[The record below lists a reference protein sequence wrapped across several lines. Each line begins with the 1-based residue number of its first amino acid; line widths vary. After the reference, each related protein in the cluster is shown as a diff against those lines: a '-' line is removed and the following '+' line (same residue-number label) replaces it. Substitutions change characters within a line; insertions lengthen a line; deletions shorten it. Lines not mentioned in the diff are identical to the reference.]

1 MMIEFNENNSLSF
14 RQLDSIIDTAT
25 RIVQNLPIKAVNQL
39 MDAYKGDQD
48 VMLSEMFRQTE
59 NVLKLN
65 TTLETERLSYVDQLT
80 ESMDDSLKIMSY
92 NYFKTTMLPN
102 FRQGWRNL
110 EWGNMIQLYPNS
122 GYLAARS
129 HGKCFLAG
137 THILMADWTIRNVE
151 DIYPGMEVMGM
162 DFTPRKVLT
171 RHIGRSQMF
180 TVHQENGVSYTVNRF
195 HILCLW
201 DTKRK
206 HYVEVP
212 MGNFL
217 KYSQEK
223 QNRFRGYRV
232 FSSDNPILEYA
243 PITVEFY
250 GDGSYY
256 GFACDGDHK
265 FLLEDN
271 TVVHNSYEFCM
282 AFPLWRMYSYRR
294 PNFMKPD
301 IPDNKNR
308 KETCIITN
316 TETLGKEH
324 LDKVKEEIHTNEA
337 LSAVLNPNG
346 KASLGATGFECENG
360 SKLHLR
366 GKDGFIRGLHVG
378 AAVSDDLPDDSSIYS
393 LEQRE
398 KLRDLFK
405 GAITPIVE
413 PYGYNIVD
421 GCVTP
426 DTLVLTFDGIKE
438 IGRLAP
444 VGLDSERG
452 YYDWNGQTYNGQNLE
467 KVSSYYVNGNTETIR
482 VILDRGFEL
491 ETSHVHPVLVCD
503 VDGRFV
509 WRKCE
514 DLFVGDYVAVKIG
527 ADVWGKP
534 LNIDKE
540 ELYQMGMCVADG
552 CFSEDRITIA
562 KKVDGIRKHFI
573 DEQGWHPVKG
583 ATHED
588 IHFRWYKQEKR
599 ELWHSLGYEY
609 GLYSH
614 TKYIPE
620 KVLSA
625 SKADLCAFLSG
636 YFDGDGCLTRN
647 DKDHYHISCFSVS
660 KRLIQQIQF
669 VLLNM
674 GIVSHVTYKKCQS
687 TEKVKTDRMGYLLRI
702 NSQNMVQKFMR
713 EIGFPYSGK
722 ADKYVDS
729 EVKVNNVCQYG
740 VPYQRDLFKRIG
752 KQIHLTDEDRKR
764 FGLESFRTQN
774 RTEIPIYTV
783 DEMQK
788 LAKWVEDSGLQNE
801 DASIF
806 LSNARLGYVFLP
818 VKCLEQGQS
827 VTVDFSM
834 QETHSFVSNGI
845 ISHNTPYQV
854 QDLYYELKQD
864 PKFMVFEYPAIFPDG
879 RLLAPDRFT
888 FDKLMEEKKSVGTL
902 VFSREYLVVPISDD
916 STIFPMEIL
925 MRSTIGMEN
934 VRLVDNIESF
944 PFKLSRV
951 VVGCD
956 FAVSGNVGADYTC
969 YTVWGKDLNGSYYL
983 LYIYREK
990 GLSHNEQIN
999 KIEYLN
1005 MVFKPNEIVVE
1016 NNGFQSILADMCVQ
1030 RGIKNIYPFTTTSG
1044 NKKDLRTGWASLAAL
1059 FERGDIRCPYHIDT
1073 RQRIDTMFGEF
1084 TSIAF
1089 RSDKGTLESISG
1101 HDDTVSSSF
1110 MAINRLR
1117 ESALQIK
1124 VDAV

>member
-1 MMIEFNENNSLSF
+1 MIQFNENNKLSF
-14 RQLDSIIDTAT
+14 RQLDSIIDTTT
-25 RIVQNLPIKAVNQL
+25 RIIQDLPITAVNQL
-39 MDAYKGDQD
+39 MEVYKEDQD
-48 VMLSEMFRQTE
+48 ALLSEMFRQTE

-137 THILMADWTIRNVE
+137 THILMADWTVKNVE

-171 RHIGRSQMF
+171 RHIGAAQMF
-180 TVHQENGVSYTVNRF
+180 TVHQENGISYTVNRF

-206 HYVEVP
+206 HYVEVS

-217 KYSQEK
+217 KYPQEK

-232 FSSDNPILEYA
+232 FSSDNPILEYS
-243 PITVEFY
+243 PIVVEPY
-250 GDGSYY
+250 GYGSYY

-337 LSAVLNPNG
+337 LTAVLNPNG

-360 SKLHLR
+360 TKLHLR

-378 AAVSDDLPDDSSIYS
+378 AAVSDDLPDESSIYS

-398 KLRDLFK
+398 KLKDLFK

-421 GCVTP
+421 GTP
-426 DTLVLTFDGIKE
+426 Y
-438 IGRLAP
+438 
-444 VGLDSERG
+444 SER
-452 YYDWNGQTYNGQNLE
+452 
-467 KVSSYYVNGNTETIR
+467 
-482 VILDRGFEL
+482 
-491 ETSHVHPVLVCD
+491 
-503 VDGRFV
+503 
-509 WRKCE
+509 
-514 DLFVGDYVAVKIG
+514 
-527 ADVWGKP
+527 
-534 LNIDKE
+534 
-540 ELYQMGMCVADG
+540 
-552 CFSEDRITIA
+552 
-562 KKVDGIRKHFI
+562 
-573 DEQGWHPVKG
+573 
-583 ATHED
+583 
-588 IHFRWYKQEKR
+588 
-599 ELWHSLGYEY
+599 
-609 GLYSH
+609 
-614 TKYIPE
+614 
-620 KVLSA
+620 
-625 SKADLCAFLSG
+625 
-636 YFDGDGCLTRN
+636 
-647 DKDHYHISCFSVS
+647 
-660 KRLIQQIQF
+660 
-669 VLLNM
+669 
-674 GIVSHVTYKKCQS
+674 
-687 TEKVKTDRMGYLLRI
+687 
-702 NSQNMVQKFMR
+702 
-713 EIGFPYSGK
+713 
-722 ADKYVDS
+722 
-729 EVKVNNVCQYG
+729 
-740 VPYQRDLFKRIG
+740 
-752 KQIHLTDEDRKR
+752 
-764 FGLESFRTQN
+764 
-774 RTEIPIYTV
+774 
-783 DEMQK
+783 
-788 LAKWVEDSGLQNE
+788 
-801 DASIF
+801 
-806 LSNARLGYVFLP
+806 
-818 VKCLEQGQS
+818 
-827 VTVDFSM
+827 
-834 QETHSFVSNGI
+834 
-845 ISHNTPYQV
+845 
-854 QDLYYELKQD
+854 DLYYDLKQD
-864 PKFMVFEYPAIFPDG
+864 PKFKVFEYPAIFPDG

-916 STIFPMEIL
+916 ATIFPMEIL

-983 LYIYREK
+983 LYIYREQ

-1005 MVFKPNEIVVE
+1005 TVFKPNEIVVE

-1030 RGIKNIYPFTTTSG
+1030 RGIRNIFPFTTTSG

-1059 FERGDIRCPYHIDT
+1059 FERGDIRCPYHPDT
-1073 RQRIDTMFGEF
+1073 RQKIDTMFGEF

-1089 RSDKGTLESISG
+1089 RPDRGTLESISG

-1117 ESALQIK
+1117 ESAVQIK

>member
-14 RQLDSIIDTAT
+14 RQLDSIIDTTT
-25 RIVQNLPIKAVNQL
+25 RIIQDLPIKAVNQL
-39 MDAYKGDQD
+39 MEVYKEDQD
-48 VMLSEMFRQTE
+48 ALLSEMFRQTE

-80 ESMDDSLKIMSY
+80 ESMDGSLKIMSY

-122 GYLAARS
+122 AYLAARS

-232 FSSDNPILEYA
+232 FSSDNPILEYT

-324 LDKVKEEIHTNEA
+324 LDKVKEEIHSNEA
-337 LSAVLNPNG
+337 LTAVLNPNG

-360 SKLHLR
+360 TKLHLR

-378 AAVSDDLPDDSSIYS
+378 ASVSDDLPDESSIYS

-398 KLRDLFK
+398 KLKDLFK

-421 GCVTP
+421 GT
-426 DTLVLTFDGIKE
+426 
-438 IGRLAP
+438 
-444 VGLDSERG
+444 
-452 YYDWNGQTYNGQNLE
+452 
-467 KVSSYYVNGNTETIR
+467 
-482 VILDRGFEL
+482 
-491 ETSHVHPVLVCD
+491 
-503 VDGRFV
+503 
-509 WRKCE
+509 
-514 DLFVGDYVAVKIG
+514 
-527 ADVWGKP
+527 
-534 LNIDKE
+534 
-540 ELYQMGMCVADG
+540 
-552 CFSEDRITIA
+552 
-562 KKVDGIRKHFI
+562 
-573 DEQGWHPVKG
+573 
-583 ATHED
+583 
-588 IHFRWYKQEKR
+588 
-599 ELWHSLGYEY
+599 
-609 GLYSH
+609 
-614 TKYIPE
+614 
-620 KVLSA
+620 
-625 SKADLCAFLSG
+625 
-636 YFDGDGCLTRN
+636 
-647 DKDHYHISCFSVS
+647 
-660 KRLIQQIQF
+660 
-669 VLLNM
+669 
-674 GIVSHVTYKKCQS
+674 
-687 TEKVKTDRMGYLLRI
+687 
-702 NSQNMVQKFMR
+702 
-713 EIGFPYSGK
+713 PYSEK
-722 ADKYVDS
+722 
-729 EVKVNNVCQYG
+729 
-740 VPYQRDLFKRIG
+740 
-752 KQIHLTDEDRKR
+752 
-764 FGLESFRTQN
+764 
-774 RTEIPIYTV
+774 
-783 DEMQK
+783 
-788 LAKWVEDSGLQNE
+788 
-801 DASIF
+801 
-806 LSNARLGYVFLP
+806 
-818 VKCLEQGQS
+818 
-827 VTVDFSM
+827 
-834 QETHSFVSNGI
+834 
-845 ISHNTPYQV
+845 
-854 QDLYYELKQD
+854 DLYYDLKQD

-983 LYIYREK
+983 LYIYREQ

-1005 MVFKPNEIVVE
+1005 TVFKPNEIVVE

-1030 RGIKNIYPFTTTSG
+1030 RGIRNIFPFTTTSG

-1059 FERGDIRCPYHIDT
+1059 FERGDIRCPYHPDT
-1073 RQRIDTMFGEF
+1073 RQKIDTMFGEF

-1089 RSDKGTLESISG
+1089 RPDRGTLESISG

-1117 ESALQIK
+1117 ESALQVK

>member
-1 MMIEFNENNSLSF
+1 MIQFNENNKLSF
-14 RQLDSIIDTAT
+14 RQLDSIIDTTT
-25 RIVQNLPIKAVNQL
+25 RIIQDLPITAVNQL
-39 MDAYKGDQD
+39 MEVYKEDQD
-48 VMLSEMFRQTE
+48 ALLSEMFRQTE

-137 THILMADWTIRNVE
+137 THILMADWTVKNVE

-171 RHIGRSQMF
+171 RHIGAAQMF
-180 TVHQENGVSYTVNRF
+180 TVHQENGISYTVNRF

-217 KYSQEK
+217 KYPQEK

-232 FSSDNPILEYA
+232 FSSDNPILEYS
-243 PITVEFY
+243 PIMVEPY
-250 GDGSYY
+250 GYGSYY

-337 LSAVLNPNG
+337 LTAVLNPNG

-360 SKLHLR
+360 TKLHLR

-378 AAVSDDLPDDSSIYS
+378 AAVSDDLPDESSIYS

-398 KLRDLFK
+398 KLKDLFK

-421 GCVTP
+421 GTP
-426 DTLVLTFDGIKE
+426 Y
-438 IGRLAP
+438 
-444 VGLDSERG
+444 SER
-452 YYDWNGQTYNGQNLE
+452 
-467 KVSSYYVNGNTETIR
+467 
-482 VILDRGFEL
+482 
-491 ETSHVHPVLVCD
+491 
-503 VDGRFV
+503 
-509 WRKCE
+509 
-514 DLFVGDYVAVKIG
+514 
-527 ADVWGKP
+527 
-534 LNIDKE
+534 
-540 ELYQMGMCVADG
+540 
-552 CFSEDRITIA
+552 
-562 KKVDGIRKHFI
+562 
-573 DEQGWHPVKG
+573 
-583 ATHED
+583 
-588 IHFRWYKQEKR
+588 
-599 ELWHSLGYEY
+599 
-609 GLYSH
+609 
-614 TKYIPE
+614 
-620 KVLSA
+620 
-625 SKADLCAFLSG
+625 
-636 YFDGDGCLTRN
+636 
-647 DKDHYHISCFSVS
+647 
-660 KRLIQQIQF
+660 
-669 VLLNM
+669 
-674 GIVSHVTYKKCQS
+674 
-687 TEKVKTDRMGYLLRI
+687 
-702 NSQNMVQKFMR
+702 
-713 EIGFPYSGK
+713 
-722 ADKYVDS
+722 
-729 EVKVNNVCQYG
+729 
-740 VPYQRDLFKRIG
+740 
-752 KQIHLTDEDRKR
+752 
-764 FGLESFRTQN
+764 
-774 RTEIPIYTV
+774 
-783 DEMQK
+783 
-788 LAKWVEDSGLQNE
+788 
-801 DASIF
+801 
-806 LSNARLGYVFLP
+806 
-818 VKCLEQGQS
+818 
-827 VTVDFSM
+827 
-834 QETHSFVSNGI
+834 
-845 ISHNTPYQV
+845 
-854 QDLYYELKQD
+854 DLYYDLKQD
-864 PKFMVFEYPAIFPDG
+864 PKFKVFEYPAIFPDG

-916 STIFPMEIL
+916 ATIFPMEIL

-983 LYIYREK
+983 LYIYREQ

-1005 MVFKPNEIVVE
+1005 TVFKPNEIVVE

-1030 RGIKNIYPFTTTSG
+1030 RGIRNIFPFTTTSG

-1059 FERGDIRCPYHIDT
+1059 FERGDIRCPYHPDT
-1073 RQRIDTMFGEF
+1073 RQKIDTMFGEF

-1089 RSDKGTLESISG
+1089 RPDRGTLESISG

-1117 ESALQIK
+1117 ESAVQIK

>member
-1 MMIEFNENNSLSF
+1 MIQFNENNKLSF
-14 RQLDSIIDTAT
+14 RQLDSIIDTAI
-25 RIVQNLPIKAVNQL
+25 RIIQDLPIKAVNQL
-39 MDAYKGDQD
+39 MEAYKGDQD
-48 VMLSEMFRQTE
+48 AMLSEIFRQTE

-137 THILMADWTIRNVE
+137 THILMADWTVKNVE

-171 RHIGRSQMF
+171 RHIGAAQMF

-206 HYVEVP
+206 HYVEIP
-212 MGNFL
+212 IGNFL
-217 KYSQEK
+217 KYPQEK

-232 FSSDNPILEYA
+232 FSSAKPILEYS
-243 PITVEFY
+243 PITVEPY
-250 GDGSYY
+250 GYGSYY

-301 IPDNKNR
+301 IPDNTNR

-324 LDKVKEEIHTNEA
+324 LDKVKEEIHSNEA
-337 LSAVLNPNG
+337 LTAVLNPNG

-360 SKLHLR
+360 TKLHLR

-378 AAVSDDLPDDSSIYS
+378 AAVSDDLPDESSIYS

-398 KLRDLFK
+398 KLKDLFK

-421 GCVTP
+421 GTP
-426 DTLVLTFDGIKE
+426 Y
-438 IGRLAP
+438 
-444 VGLDSERG
+444 SER
-452 YYDWNGQTYNGQNLE
+452 
-467 KVSSYYVNGNTETIR
+467 
-482 VILDRGFEL
+482 
-491 ETSHVHPVLVCD
+491 
-503 VDGRFV
+503 
-509 WRKCE
+509 
-514 DLFVGDYVAVKIG
+514 
-527 ADVWGKP
+527 
-534 LNIDKE
+534 
-540 ELYQMGMCVADG
+540 
-552 CFSEDRITIA
+552 
-562 KKVDGIRKHFI
+562 
-573 DEQGWHPVKG
+573 
-583 ATHED
+583 
-588 IHFRWYKQEKR
+588 
-599 ELWHSLGYEY
+599 
-609 GLYSH
+609 
-614 TKYIPE
+614 
-620 KVLSA
+620 
-625 SKADLCAFLSG
+625 
-636 YFDGDGCLTRN
+636 
-647 DKDHYHISCFSVS
+647 
-660 KRLIQQIQF
+660 
-669 VLLNM
+669 
-674 GIVSHVTYKKCQS
+674 
-687 TEKVKTDRMGYLLRI
+687 
-702 NSQNMVQKFMR
+702 
-713 EIGFPYSGK
+713 
-722 ADKYVDS
+722 
-729 EVKVNNVCQYG
+729 
-740 VPYQRDLFKRIG
+740 
-752 KQIHLTDEDRKR
+752 
-764 FGLESFRTQN
+764 
-774 RTEIPIYTV
+774 
-783 DEMQK
+783 
-788 LAKWVEDSGLQNE
+788 
-801 DASIF
+801 
-806 LSNARLGYVFLP
+806 
-818 VKCLEQGQS
+818 
-827 VTVDFSM
+827 
-834 QETHSFVSNGI
+834 
-845 ISHNTPYQV
+845 
-854 QDLYYELKQD
+854 DLYYELKQD
-864 PKFMVFEYPAIFPDG
+864 PKFKVFEYPAIFPDG

-916 STIFPMEIL
+916 ATIFPMEIL

-956 FAVSGNVGADYTC
+956 FAISGNVGADYTC
-969 YTVWGKDLNGSYYL
+969 YTVWGKDLNDSYYL
-983 LYIYREK
+983 LYVYREQ

-1005 MVFKPNEIVVE
+1005 TVFKPNEIVVE

-1030 RGIKNIYPFTTTSG
+1030 RGIRNIFPFTTTSG

-1059 FERGDIRCPYHIDT
+1059 FERGDIRCPYHPDT
-1073 RQRIDTMFGEF
+1073 RQKIDTMFGEF

-1089 RSDKGTLESISG
+1089 RPDRGTLESISG

-1117 ESALQIK
+1117 ESSVRIK
-1124 VDAV
+1124 VDSV

>member
-1 MMIEFNENNSLSF
+1 MIQFNENNKLSF

-25 RIVQNLPIKAVNQL
+25 RIIQDLPIKAVNQL
-39 MDAYKGDQD
+39 MEAYKGDQD
-48 VMLSEMFRQTE
+48 AMLSEMFSQTE

-65 TTLETERLSYVDQLT
+65 TTLETERLSYVDQLV

-137 THILMADWTIRNVE
+137 THILMADWTVKNVE

-171 RHIGRSQMF
+171 RHIGAAQMF

-206 HYVEVP
+206 HYVEVS

-232 FSSDNPILEYA
+232 FSSDNPILEYS
-243 PITVEFY
+243 PIAVESY
-250 GDGSYY
+250 GYGSYY

-324 LDKVKEEIHTNEA
+324 LDKVKEEIHSNEA
-337 LSAVLNPNG
+337 LTAVLNPNG

-360 SKLHLR
+360 TKLHLR

-378 AAVSDDLPDDSSIYS
+378 ASVSDDLPDESSIYS

-398 KLRDLFK
+398 KLKDLFK

-421 GCVTP
+421 GT
-426 DTLVLTFDGIKE
+426 
-438 IGRLAP
+438 
-444 VGLDSERG
+444 
-452 YYDWNGQTYNGQNLE
+452 
-467 KVSSYYVNGNTETIR
+467 
-482 VILDRGFEL
+482 
-491 ETSHVHPVLVCD
+491 
-503 VDGRFV
+503 
-509 WRKCE
+509 
-514 DLFVGDYVAVKIG
+514 
-527 ADVWGKP
+527 
-534 LNIDKE
+534 
-540 ELYQMGMCVADG
+540 
-552 CFSEDRITIA
+552 
-562 KKVDGIRKHFI
+562 
-573 DEQGWHPVKG
+573 
-583 ATHED
+583 
-588 IHFRWYKQEKR
+588 
-599 ELWHSLGYEY
+599 
-609 GLYSH
+609 
-614 TKYIPE
+614 
-620 KVLSA
+620 
-625 SKADLCAFLSG
+625 
-636 YFDGDGCLTRN
+636 
-647 DKDHYHISCFSVS
+647 
-660 KRLIQQIQF
+660 
-669 VLLNM
+669 
-674 GIVSHVTYKKCQS
+674 
-687 TEKVKTDRMGYLLRI
+687 
-702 NSQNMVQKFMR
+702 
-713 EIGFPYSGK
+713 PYSEK
-722 ADKYVDS
+722 
-729 EVKVNNVCQYG
+729 
-740 VPYQRDLFKRIG
+740 
-752 KQIHLTDEDRKR
+752 
-764 FGLESFRTQN
+764 
-774 RTEIPIYTV
+774 
-783 DEMQK
+783 
-788 LAKWVEDSGLQNE
+788 
-801 DASIF
+801 
-806 LSNARLGYVFLP
+806 
-818 VKCLEQGQS
+818 
-827 VTVDFSM
+827 
-834 QETHSFVSNGI
+834 
-845 ISHNTPYQV
+845 
-854 QDLYYELKQD
+854 DLYYDLKQD

-969 YTVWGKDLNGSYYL
+969 YTVWGKDLNNSYYL
-983 LYIYREK
+983 LYVYREQ

-1005 MVFKPNEIVVE
+1005 TVFKPNEIVVE

-1030 RGIKNIYPFTTTSG
+1030 RGIRNIFPFTTTSG

-1059 FERGDIRCPYHIDT
+1059 FERGDIRCPYHPDT
-1073 RQRIDTMFGEF
+1073 RQKIDTMFGEF

-1089 RSDKGTLESISG
+1089 RPDRGTLESISG

-1117 ESALQIK
+1117 ESAVQIK

>member
-1 MMIEFNENNSLSF
+1 MMIQFNENNKLSF
-14 RQLDSIIDTAT
+14 RQLDSIIDTTT
-25 RIVQNLPIKAVNQL
+25 RIIQDLPITAVNQL
-39 MDAYKGDQD
+39 MEVYKEDQD
-48 VMLSEMFRQTE
+48 ALLSEMFRQTE

-122 GYLAARS
+122 AYLAARS

-137 THILMADWTIRNVE
+137 THILMADWTVKNVE
-151 DIYPGMEVMGM
+151 DIYPGMDVMGM

-180 TVHQENGVSYTVNRF
+180 TVHQENGISYTVNRF

-217 KYSQEK
+217 KYPQEK

-232 FSSDNPILEYA
+232 FSSDRPILEYS
-243 PITVEFY
+243 PIMVESY

-282 AFPLWRMYSYRR
+282 GLPLWRMWSYRR

-301 IPDNKNR
+301 IPDNRNR

-421 GCVTP
+421 G
-426 DTLVLTFDGIKE
+426 
-438 IGRLAP
+438 
-444 VGLDSERG
+444 
-452 YYDWNGQTYNGQNLE
+452 
-467 KVSSYYVNGNTETIR
+467 
-482 VILDRGFEL
+482 
-491 ETSHVHPVLVCD
+491 
-503 VDGRFV
+503 
-509 WRKCE
+509 
-514 DLFVGDYVAVKIG
+514 
-527 ADVWGKP
+527 
-534 LNIDKE
+534 
-540 ELYQMGMCVADG
+540 
-552 CFSEDRITIA
+552 
-562 KKVDGIRKHFI
+562 
-573 DEQGWHPVKG
+573 
-583 ATHED
+583 
-588 IHFRWYKQEKR
+588 
-599 ELWHSLGYEY
+599 
-609 GLYSH
+609 
-614 TKYIPE
+614 
-620 KVLSA
+620 
-625 SKADLCAFLSG
+625 
-636 YFDGDGCLTRN
+636 
-647 DKDHYHISCFSVS
+647 
-660 KRLIQQIQF
+660 
-669 VLLNM
+669 
-674 GIVSHVTYKKCQS
+674 
-687 TEKVKTDRMGYLLRI
+687 
-702 NSQNMVQKFMR
+702 
-713 EIGFPYSGK
+713 
-722 ADKYVDS
+722 
-729 EVKVNNVCQYG
+729 
-740 VPYQRDLFKRIG
+740 
-752 KQIHLTDEDRKR
+752 
-764 FGLESFRTQN
+764 
-774 RTEIPIYTV
+774 
-783 DEMQK
+783 
-788 LAKWVEDSGLQNE
+788 
-801 DASIF
+801 
-806 LSNARLGYVFLP
+806 
-818 VKCLEQGQS
+818 
-827 VTVDFSM
+827 
-834 QETHSFVSNGI
+834 
-845 ISHNTPYQV
+845 TPYAEK
-854 QDLYYELKQD
+854 DLYYELKQD

-1005 MVFKPNEIVVE
+1005 TVFKPNEIVVE

-1044 NKKDLRTGWASLAAL
+1044 NKKDLRTGWVSLAAL
-1059 FERGDIRCPYHIDT
+1059 FERGDIRCPYHPDT

-1084 TSIAF
+1084 TSVAF

-1117 ESALQIK
+1117 ESALQVK

>member
-1 MMIEFNENNSLSF
+1 MIQFNENNKLSF
-14 RQLDSIIDTAT
+14 RQLDSIIDTTT
-25 RIVQNLPIKAVNQL
+25 RIIQDLPITAVNQL
-39 MDAYKGDQD
+39 MEVYKEDQD
-48 VMLSEMFRQTE
+48 ALLSEMFRQTE

-137 THILMADWTIRNVE
+137 THILMADWTVKNVE

-171 RHIGRSQMF
+171 RHIGAAQMF
-180 TVHQENGVSYTVNRF
+180 TVHQENGISYTVNRF

-206 HYVEVP
+206 HYVEVS

-217 KYSQEK
+217 KYPQEK

-232 FSSDNPILEYA
+232 FSSDNPILEYS
-243 PITVEFY
+243 PIMVEPY
-250 GDGSYY
+250 GYGSYY

-337 LSAVLNPNG
+337 LTAVLNPNG

-360 SKLHLR
+360 TKLHLR

-378 AAVSDDLPDDSSIYS
+378 ASVSDDLPDESSIYS

-398 KLRDLFK
+398 KLKDLFK

-421 GCVTP
+421 GTP
-426 DTLVLTFDGIKE
+426 Y
-438 IGRLAP
+438 
-444 VGLDSERG
+444 SER
-452 YYDWNGQTYNGQNLE
+452 
-467 KVSSYYVNGNTETIR
+467 
-482 VILDRGFEL
+482 
-491 ETSHVHPVLVCD
+491 
-503 VDGRFV
+503 
-509 WRKCE
+509 
-514 DLFVGDYVAVKIG
+514 
-527 ADVWGKP
+527 
-534 LNIDKE
+534 
-540 ELYQMGMCVADG
+540 
-552 CFSEDRITIA
+552 
-562 KKVDGIRKHFI
+562 
-573 DEQGWHPVKG
+573 
-583 ATHED
+583 
-588 IHFRWYKQEKR
+588 
-599 ELWHSLGYEY
+599 
-609 GLYSH
+609 
-614 TKYIPE
+614 
-620 KVLSA
+620 
-625 SKADLCAFLSG
+625 
-636 YFDGDGCLTRN
+636 
-647 DKDHYHISCFSVS
+647 
-660 KRLIQQIQF
+660 
-669 VLLNM
+669 
-674 GIVSHVTYKKCQS
+674 
-687 TEKVKTDRMGYLLRI
+687 
-702 NSQNMVQKFMR
+702 
-713 EIGFPYSGK
+713 
-722 ADKYVDS
+722 
-729 EVKVNNVCQYG
+729 
-740 VPYQRDLFKRIG
+740 
-752 KQIHLTDEDRKR
+752 
-764 FGLESFRTQN
+764 
-774 RTEIPIYTV
+774 
-783 DEMQK
+783 
-788 LAKWVEDSGLQNE
+788 
-801 DASIF
+801 
-806 LSNARLGYVFLP
+806 
-818 VKCLEQGQS
+818 
-827 VTVDFSM
+827 
-834 QETHSFVSNGI
+834 
-845 ISHNTPYQV
+845 
-854 QDLYYELKQD
+854 DLYYDLKQD
-864 PKFMVFEYPAIFPDG
+864 PKFKVFEYPAIFPDG

-916 STIFPMEIL
+916 ATIFPMEIL

-983 LYIYREK
+983 LYIYREQ

-1005 MVFKPNEIVVE
+1005 TVFKPNEIVVE

-1030 RGIKNIYPFTTTSG
+1030 RGIRNIFPFTTTSG

-1059 FERGDIRCPYHIDT
+1059 FERGDIRCPYHPDT
-1073 RQRIDTMFGEF
+1073 RQKIDTMFGEF

-1089 RSDKGTLESISG
+1089 RPDRGTLESISG

-1117 ESALQIK
+1117 ESAVQIK

>member
-1 MMIEFNENNSLSF
+1 MIQFNENNKLSF
-14 RQLDSIIDTAT
+14 RQLDSIIDTTT
-25 RIVQNLPIKAVNQL
+25 RIIQDLPIKAVNQL
-39 MDAYKGDQD
+39 MEVYKEDQD
-48 VMLSEMFRQTE
+48 ALLSEMFRQTE

-122 GYLAARS
+122 AYLAARS

-137 THILMADWTIRNVE
+137 THILMADWTVKNVE

-180 TVHQENGVSYTVNRF
+180 TVHQENGISYTVNRF

-217 KYSQEK
+217 KYPQEK

-232 FSSDNPILEYA
+232 FSSDRPILEYS
-243 PITVEFY
+243 PIMVESY

-282 AFPLWRMYSYRR
+282 ALPLWRMWSYRR

-301 IPDNKNR
+301 IPDNRNR

-398 KLRDLFK
+398 KLKDLFK

-421 GCVTP
+421 G
-426 DTLVLTFDGIKE
+426 
-438 IGRLAP
+438 
-444 VGLDSERG
+444 
-452 YYDWNGQTYNGQNLE
+452 
-467 KVSSYYVNGNTETIR
+467 
-482 VILDRGFEL
+482 
-491 ETSHVHPVLVCD
+491 
-503 VDGRFV
+503 
-509 WRKCE
+509 
-514 DLFVGDYVAVKIG
+514 
-527 ADVWGKP
+527 
-534 LNIDKE
+534 
-540 ELYQMGMCVADG
+540 
-552 CFSEDRITIA
+552 
-562 KKVDGIRKHFI
+562 
-573 DEQGWHPVKG
+573 
-583 ATHED
+583 
-588 IHFRWYKQEKR
+588 
-599 ELWHSLGYEY
+599 
-609 GLYSH
+609 
-614 TKYIPE
+614 
-620 KVLSA
+620 
-625 SKADLCAFLSG
+625 
-636 YFDGDGCLTRN
+636 
-647 DKDHYHISCFSVS
+647 
-660 KRLIQQIQF
+660 
-669 VLLNM
+669 
-674 GIVSHVTYKKCQS
+674 
-687 TEKVKTDRMGYLLRI
+687 
-702 NSQNMVQKFMR
+702 
-713 EIGFPYSGK
+713 
-722 ADKYVDS
+722 
-729 EVKVNNVCQYG
+729 
-740 VPYQRDLFKRIG
+740 
-752 KQIHLTDEDRKR
+752 
-764 FGLESFRTQN
+764 
-774 RTEIPIYTV
+774 
-783 DEMQK
+783 
-788 LAKWVEDSGLQNE
+788 
-801 DASIF
+801 
-806 LSNARLGYVFLP
+806 
-818 VKCLEQGQS
+818 
-827 VTVDFSM
+827 
-834 QETHSFVSNGI
+834 
-845 ISHNTPYQV
+845 TPYQA

-916 STIFPMEIL
+916 ATIFPMEIL

-983 LYIYREK
+983 LYIYREQ

-1005 MVFKPNEIVVE
+1005 TVFKPNEIVVE

-1030 RGIKNIYPFTTTSG
+1030 RGIRNIFPFTTTSG

-1059 FERGDIRCPYHIDT
+1059 FERGDIRCPYHPDT
-1073 RQRIDTMFGEF
+1073 RQKIDTMFGEF

-1089 RSDKGTLESISG
+1089 RPDRGTLESISG

-1117 ESALQIK
+1117 ESAVQIK

>member
-1 MMIEFNENNSLSF
+1 MIQFNENNKLSF
-14 RQLDSIIDTAT
+14 RQLDSIIDTTT
-25 RIVQNLPIKAVNQL
+25 RIIQDLPIKAVNQL
-39 MDAYKGDQD
+39 MEVYKEDQD
-48 VMLSEMFRQTE
+48 ALLSEMFRQTE

-137 THILMADWTIRNVE
+137 THILMADWTVKNVE

-171 RHIGRSQMF
+171 RHIGAAQMF
-180 TVHQENGVSYTVNRF
+180 TVHQENGISYTVNRF

-206 HYVEVP
+206 HYVEVS

-217 KYSQEK
+217 KYPQEK

-232 FSSDNPILEYA
+232 FSSDNPILEYS
-243 PITVEFY
+243 PIAVEPY
-250 GDGSYY
+250 GYGSYY

-337 LSAVLNPNG
+337 LTAVLNPNG

-360 SKLHLR
+360 TKLHLR

-378 AAVSDDLPDDSSIYS
+378 AAVSDDLPDESSIYS

-398 KLRDLFK
+398 KLKDLFK

-421 GCVTP
+421 GTP
-426 DTLVLTFDGIKE
+426 Y
-438 IGRLAP
+438 
-444 VGLDSERG
+444 SER
-452 YYDWNGQTYNGQNLE
+452 
-467 KVSSYYVNGNTETIR
+467 
-482 VILDRGFEL
+482 
-491 ETSHVHPVLVCD
+491 
-503 VDGRFV
+503 
-509 WRKCE
+509 
-514 DLFVGDYVAVKIG
+514 
-527 ADVWGKP
+527 
-534 LNIDKE
+534 
-540 ELYQMGMCVADG
+540 
-552 CFSEDRITIA
+552 
-562 KKVDGIRKHFI
+562 
-573 DEQGWHPVKG
+573 
-583 ATHED
+583 
-588 IHFRWYKQEKR
+588 
-599 ELWHSLGYEY
+599 
-609 GLYSH
+609 
-614 TKYIPE
+614 
-620 KVLSA
+620 
-625 SKADLCAFLSG
+625 
-636 YFDGDGCLTRN
+636 
-647 DKDHYHISCFSVS
+647 
-660 KRLIQQIQF
+660 
-669 VLLNM
+669 
-674 GIVSHVTYKKCQS
+674 
-687 TEKVKTDRMGYLLRI
+687 
-702 NSQNMVQKFMR
+702 
-713 EIGFPYSGK
+713 
-722 ADKYVDS
+722 
-729 EVKVNNVCQYG
+729 
-740 VPYQRDLFKRIG
+740 
-752 KQIHLTDEDRKR
+752 
-764 FGLESFRTQN
+764 
-774 RTEIPIYTV
+774 
-783 DEMQK
+783 
-788 LAKWVEDSGLQNE
+788 
-801 DASIF
+801 
-806 LSNARLGYVFLP
+806 
-818 VKCLEQGQS
+818 
-827 VTVDFSM
+827 
-834 QETHSFVSNGI
+834 
-845 ISHNTPYQV
+845 
-854 QDLYYELKQD
+854 DLYYDLKQD
-864 PKFMVFEYPAIFPDG
+864 PKFKVFEYPAIFPDG

-916 STIFPMEIL
+916 ATIFPMEIL

-983 LYIYREK
+983 LYIYREQ

-1005 MVFKPNEIVVE
+1005 TVFKPNEIVVE

-1030 RGIKNIYPFTTTSG
+1030 RGIRNIFPFTTTSG

-1059 FERGDIRCPYHIDT
+1059 FERGDIRCPYHPDT
-1073 RQRIDTMFGEF
+1073 RQKIDTMFGEF

-1089 RSDKGTLESISG
+1089 RPDRGTLESISG

-1117 ESALQIK
+1117 ESAVQIK

>member
-1 MMIEFNENNSLSF
+1 MIQFNENNKLSF
-14 RQLDSIIDTAT
+14 RQLDSIIDTTT
-25 RIVQNLPIKAVNQL
+25 RIIQDLPITAVNQL
-39 MDAYKGDQD
+39 MEVYKEDQD
-48 VMLSEMFRQTE
+48 ALLSEMFRQTE

-137 THILMADWTIRNVE
+137 THILMADWTVKNVE
-151 DIYPGMEVMGM
+151 DIYPGVEVMGM

-171 RHIGRSQMF
+171 RHIGAAQMF
-180 TVHQENGVSYTVNRF
+180 TVHQENGISYTVNRF

-206 HYVEVP
+206 HYVEVS

-217 KYSQEK
+217 KYPQEK

-232 FSSDNPILEYA
+232 FSSDNPILEYS
-243 PITVEFY
+243 PIMVEPY
-250 GDGSYY
+250 GYGSYY

-337 LSAVLNPNG
+337 LTAVLNPNG

-360 SKLHLR
+360 TKLHLR

-378 AAVSDDLPDDSSIYS
+378 ASVSDDLPDESSIYS

-398 KLRDLFK
+398 KLKDLFK

-421 GCVTP
+421 GTP
-426 DTLVLTFDGIKE
+426 Y
-438 IGRLAP
+438 
-444 VGLDSERG
+444 SER
-452 YYDWNGQTYNGQNLE
+452 
-467 KVSSYYVNGNTETIR
+467 
-482 VILDRGFEL
+482 
-491 ETSHVHPVLVCD
+491 
-503 VDGRFV
+503 
-509 WRKCE
+509 
-514 DLFVGDYVAVKIG
+514 
-527 ADVWGKP
+527 
-534 LNIDKE
+534 
-540 ELYQMGMCVADG
+540 
-552 CFSEDRITIA
+552 
-562 KKVDGIRKHFI
+562 
-573 DEQGWHPVKG
+573 
-583 ATHED
+583 
-588 IHFRWYKQEKR
+588 
-599 ELWHSLGYEY
+599 
-609 GLYSH
+609 
-614 TKYIPE
+614 
-620 KVLSA
+620 
-625 SKADLCAFLSG
+625 
-636 YFDGDGCLTRN
+636 
-647 DKDHYHISCFSVS
+647 
-660 KRLIQQIQF
+660 
-669 VLLNM
+669 
-674 GIVSHVTYKKCQS
+674 
-687 TEKVKTDRMGYLLRI
+687 
-702 NSQNMVQKFMR
+702 
-713 EIGFPYSGK
+713 
-722 ADKYVDS
+722 
-729 EVKVNNVCQYG
+729 
-740 VPYQRDLFKRIG
+740 
-752 KQIHLTDEDRKR
+752 
-764 FGLESFRTQN
+764 
-774 RTEIPIYTV
+774 
-783 DEMQK
+783 
-788 LAKWVEDSGLQNE
+788 
-801 DASIF
+801 
-806 LSNARLGYVFLP
+806 
-818 VKCLEQGQS
+818 
-827 VTVDFSM
+827 
-834 QETHSFVSNGI
+834 
-845 ISHNTPYQV
+845 
-854 QDLYYELKQD
+854 DLYYDLKQD
-864 PKFMVFEYPAIFPDG
+864 PKFKVFEYPAIFPDG

-916 STIFPMEIL
+916 ATIFPMEIL

-983 LYIYREK
+983 LYIYREQ

-1005 MVFKPNEIVVE
+1005 TVFKPNEIVVE

-1030 RGIKNIYPFTTTSG
+1030 RGIRNIFPFTTTSG

-1059 FERGDIRCPYHIDT
+1059 FERGDIRCPYHPDT
-1073 RQRIDTMFGEF
+1073 RQKIDTMFGEF

-1089 RSDKGTLESISG
+1089 RPDRGTLESISG

-1117 ESALQIK
+1117 ESAVQIK

>member
-1 MMIEFNENNSLSF
+1 MIQFNENNKLSF
-14 RQLDSIIDTAT
+14 RQLDSIIDTTT
-25 RIVQNLPIKAVNQL
+25 RIIQDLPITAVNQL
-39 MDAYKGDQD
+39 MEVYKEDQD
-48 VMLSEMFRQTE
+48 ALLSEMFRQTE

-137 THILMADWTIRNVE
+137 THILMADWTVKNVE

-171 RHIGRSQMF
+171 RHIGAAQMF
-180 TVHQENGVSYTVNRF
+180 TIHQENGISYTVNRF

-206 HYVEVP
+206 HYVEVS

-217 KYSQEK
+217 KYPQEK

-232 FSSDNPILEYA
+232 FSSDNPILEYS
-243 PITVEFY
+243 PIMVEPY
-250 GDGSYY
+250 GYGSYY

-337 LSAVLNPNG
+337 LTAVLNPNG

-360 SKLHLR
+360 TKLHLR

-378 AAVSDDLPDDSSIYS
+378 ASVSDDLPDESSIYS

-398 KLRDLFK
+398 KLKDLFK

-421 GCVTP
+421 GTP
-426 DTLVLTFDGIKE
+426 Y
-438 IGRLAP
+438 
-444 VGLDSERG
+444 SER
-452 YYDWNGQTYNGQNLE
+452 
-467 KVSSYYVNGNTETIR
+467 
-482 VILDRGFEL
+482 
-491 ETSHVHPVLVCD
+491 
-503 VDGRFV
+503 
-509 WRKCE
+509 
-514 DLFVGDYVAVKIG
+514 
-527 ADVWGKP
+527 
-534 LNIDKE
+534 
-540 ELYQMGMCVADG
+540 
-552 CFSEDRITIA
+552 
-562 KKVDGIRKHFI
+562 
-573 DEQGWHPVKG
+573 
-583 ATHED
+583 
-588 IHFRWYKQEKR
+588 
-599 ELWHSLGYEY
+599 
-609 GLYSH
+609 
-614 TKYIPE
+614 
-620 KVLSA
+620 
-625 SKADLCAFLSG
+625 
-636 YFDGDGCLTRN
+636 
-647 DKDHYHISCFSVS
+647 
-660 KRLIQQIQF
+660 
-669 VLLNM
+669 
-674 GIVSHVTYKKCQS
+674 
-687 TEKVKTDRMGYLLRI
+687 
-702 NSQNMVQKFMR
+702 
-713 EIGFPYSGK
+713 
-722 ADKYVDS
+722 
-729 EVKVNNVCQYG
+729 
-740 VPYQRDLFKRIG
+740 
-752 KQIHLTDEDRKR
+752 
-764 FGLESFRTQN
+764 
-774 RTEIPIYTV
+774 
-783 DEMQK
+783 
-788 LAKWVEDSGLQNE
+788 
-801 DASIF
+801 
-806 LSNARLGYVFLP
+806 
-818 VKCLEQGQS
+818 
-827 VTVDFSM
+827 
-834 QETHSFVSNGI
+834 
-845 ISHNTPYQV
+845 
-854 QDLYYELKQD
+854 DLYYDLKQD
-864 PKFMVFEYPAIFPDG
+864 PKFKVFEYPAIFPDG

-916 STIFPMEIL
+916 ATIFPMEIL

-983 LYIYREK
+983 LYIYREQ

-1005 MVFKPNEIVVE
+1005 TVFKPNEIVVE

-1030 RGIKNIYPFTTTSG
+1030 RGIRNIFPFTTTSG

-1059 FERGDIRCPYHIDT
+1059 FERGDIRCPYHPDT
-1073 RQRIDTMFGEF
+1073 RQKIDTMFGEF

-1089 RSDKGTLESISG
+1089 RPDRGTLESISG

-1117 ESALQIK
+1117 ESAVQIK

>member
-1 MMIEFNENNSLSF
+1 MIQFNENNKLSF
-14 RQLDSIIDTAT
+14 RQLDSIIDTTT
-25 RIVQNLPIKAVNQL
+25 RIIQDLPIKAVNQL
-39 MDAYKGDQD
+39 MEVYKEDQD
-48 VMLSEMFRQTE
+48 ALLSEMFRQTE

-137 THILMADWTIRNVE
+137 THILMADWTVKNVE

-171 RHIGRSQMF
+171 RHIGAAQMF
-180 TVHQENGVSYTVNRF
+180 TVHQENGISYTVNRF

-206 HYVEVP
+206 HYVEVS

-217 KYSQEK
+217 KYPQEK

-232 FSSDNPILEYA
+232 FSSDNPILEYS
-243 PITVEFY
+243 PIMVEPY
-250 GDGSYY
+250 GYGSYY

-337 LSAVLNPNG
+337 LTAVLNPNG

-360 SKLHLR
+360 TKLHLR

-378 AAVSDDLPDDSSIYS
+378 AAVSDDLPDESSIYS

-398 KLRDLFK
+398 KLKDLFK

-421 GCVTP
+421 GTP
-426 DTLVLTFDGIKE
+426 Y
-438 IGRLAP
+438 
-444 VGLDSERG
+444 SER
-452 YYDWNGQTYNGQNLE
+452 
-467 KVSSYYVNGNTETIR
+467 
-482 VILDRGFEL
+482 
-491 ETSHVHPVLVCD
+491 
-503 VDGRFV
+503 
-509 WRKCE
+509 
-514 DLFVGDYVAVKIG
+514 
-527 ADVWGKP
+527 
-534 LNIDKE
+534 
-540 ELYQMGMCVADG
+540 
-552 CFSEDRITIA
+552 
-562 KKVDGIRKHFI
+562 
-573 DEQGWHPVKG
+573 
-583 ATHED
+583 
-588 IHFRWYKQEKR
+588 
-599 ELWHSLGYEY
+599 
-609 GLYSH
+609 
-614 TKYIPE
+614 
-620 KVLSA
+620 
-625 SKADLCAFLSG
+625 
-636 YFDGDGCLTRN
+636 
-647 DKDHYHISCFSVS
+647 
-660 KRLIQQIQF
+660 
-669 VLLNM
+669 
-674 GIVSHVTYKKCQS
+674 
-687 TEKVKTDRMGYLLRI
+687 
-702 NSQNMVQKFMR
+702 
-713 EIGFPYSGK
+713 
-722 ADKYVDS
+722 
-729 EVKVNNVCQYG
+729 
-740 VPYQRDLFKRIG
+740 
-752 KQIHLTDEDRKR
+752 
-764 FGLESFRTQN
+764 
-774 RTEIPIYTV
+774 
-783 DEMQK
+783 
-788 LAKWVEDSGLQNE
+788 
-801 DASIF
+801 
-806 LSNARLGYVFLP
+806 
-818 VKCLEQGQS
+818 
-827 VTVDFSM
+827 
-834 QETHSFVSNGI
+834 
-845 ISHNTPYQV
+845 
-854 QDLYYELKQD
+854 DLYYDLKQD
-864 PKFMVFEYPAIFPDG
+864 PKFKVFEYPAIFPDG

-916 STIFPMEIL
+916 ATIFPMEIL

-983 LYIYREK
+983 LYIYREQ

-1005 MVFKPNEIVVE
+1005 TVFKPNEIVVE

-1030 RGIKNIYPFTTTSG
+1030 RGIRNIFPFTTTSG

-1059 FERGDIRCPYHIDT
+1059 FERGDIRCPYHPDT
-1073 RQRIDTMFGEF
+1073 RQKIDTMFGEF

-1089 RSDKGTLESISG
+1089 RPDRGTLESISG

-1117 ESALQIK
+1117 ESAVQIK